1 MNLFFNRC
9 RLFVE
14 NGLWHRYNNG
24 KYKSTEIFVMADEY
38 ERELQELAK
47 TTKLPDEPDYSAIQ
61 ELVLRINRRVMERQ
75 PIERV

>member
-1 MNLFFNRC
+1 
-9 RLFVE
+9 
-14 NGLWHRYNNG
+14 
-24 KYKSTEIFVMADEY
+24 MADEY